1 MKKITLF
8 VASFAFMLSG
18 CMGLGT
24 GTGTSQDNALGN
36 ILGAVFGSATSG
48 STITNVLLDVIG
60 LNKLSANDIV
70 GTWRYVEPGVAFTSE
85 NALAKAGGQVVSG
98 TVKQK
103 LLPTYQS
110 IGVTSSNTTFTF
122 AQDGSFQG
130 KLLGKS
136 IAGTYT
142 YEPSSGTIQLK
153 TLLLSTPAYL
163 TRTSC
168 GMSLTFESKKL
179 LQAVQIIGAASGN
192 QTLSAISEVAGSY
205 DGVRL
210 GFDMSR

>member
-1 MKKITLF
+1 MKKMKLF
-8 VASFAFMLSG
+8 VASCAFVLAG
-18 CMGLGT
+18 CGTMGTMGGDQT
-24 GTGTSQDNALGN
+24 GLGN
-36 ILGAVFGSATSG
+36 ILGAVLGSATSG

-60 LNKLSANDIV
+60 LNKLAATDIV

-85 NALAKAGGQVVSG
+85 SALAKAGGQVISG

-110 IGVTSSNTTFTF
+110 LGVNSSNTMFAF

-130 KLLGKS
+130 KLLGTS
-136 IAGTYT
+136 LSGTYT
-142 YEPSSGTIQLK
+142 FDPTKGVIQLK
-153 TLLLSTPAYL
+153 TTLFSTPAYL

-179 LQAVQIIGAASGN
+179 LQAVQILGAASGN
-192 QTLSAISEVAGSY
+192 QTLAVISEVAGSY
-205 DGVRL
+205 DGIRL

>member
-1 MKKITLF
+1 MKKNKLLAAS
-8 VASFAFMLSG
+8 VAFALTS
-18 CMGLGT
+18 CAGLGT
-24 GTGTSQDNALGN
+24 GTQDNTLGN
-36 ILGAVFGSATSG
+36 ILGAVLGSATSG

-60 LNKLSANDIV
+60 LNKLSANDII

-110 IGVTSSNTTFTF
+110 VGVSSSNTMFAF

-136 IAGTYT
+136 LSGTYT
-142 YEPSSGTIQLK
+142 YDPSSGTIQLK
-153 TLLLSTPAYL
+153 TLLFSTPAYL

-192 QTLSAISEVAGSY
+192 QTLAVISEVAGSY
-205 DGVRL
+205 DGIRL